1 MAIRLPSLVQVAST
15 LWSGDTALDLPDLHR
30 YYDTRKAK
38 AAERAEL
45 QRKGLSEGE
54 LADAIKKQ
62 EAEVEALRLKCD
74 DDLRKLTVSRE
85 TGDYSKIL
93 KAGEPPT
100 WFKFR
105 IIPGTLMR
113 EFQNELIT
121 ESIANFKIPALA
133 FRIALVG
140 IDGLDGVRVDMED
153 DKHYGRIAKSD
164 IVDSLD
170 AIDAGIVNELGNFAL
185 SRSFPKAV

>member
-54 LADAIKKQ
+54 LADPIKKQ

-93 KAGEPPT
+93 KAG
-100 WFKFR
+100 
-105 IIPGTLMR
+105 
-113 EFQNELIT
+113 
-121 ESIANFKIPALA
+121 
-133 FRIALVG
+133 
-140 IDGLDGVRVDMED
+140 
-153 DKHYGRIAKSD
+153 
-164 IVDSLD
+164 
-170 AIDAGIVNELGNFAL
+170 
-185 SRSFPKAV
+185 